1 MPGWEAILDWIYFTA
16 KVWIHRKKF
25 HGFFFCFLHITIT
38 ATKNI
43 ADTQA
48 LMIDDFNTDVA
59 ELIKLAFLQFSCFH
73 LLNLPDEFSTKTH
86 MVLKIKI
93 LLPIMIVMCNFCNEN
108 HYQSSPNSFDT
119 FITSSLWSYGISLL
133 NKVVWGIP
141 ADLSSKRNPPTSSL
155 VLTNHFNLTVSSDL
169 SSKKMDFKWIYIPS
183 QNFIE
188 KVLLSNVS
196 ELNVRIDLEFGSL
209 FGLITY

>member
-16 KVWIHRKKF
+16 KVWIHRKKIPWD
-25 HGFFFCFLHITIT
+25 FFCFLHITII

-86 MVLKIKI
+86 MVLKKKNFIF
-93 LLPIMIVMCNFCNEN
+93 LPIMIAICNFCYEN

-169 SSKKMDFKWIYIPS
+169 KLVKK
-183 QNFIE
+183 
-188 KVLLSNVS
+188 
-196 ELNVRIDLEFGSL
+196 
-209 FGLITY
+209 

>member
-1 MPGWEAILDWIYFTA
+1 MVIRCQVERLYWIESISQPKYEYIE
-16 KVWIHRKKF
+16 KNSM
-25 HGFFFCFLHITIT
+25 GFFFCFLHITII

-73 LLNLPDEFSTKTH
+73 LLNLPEEFSTKTH

-133 NKVVWGIP
+133 NKVV
-141 ADLSSKRNPPTSSL
+141 
-155 VLTNHFNLTVSSDL
+155 
-169 SSKKMDFKWIYIPS
+169 
-183 QNFIE
+183 
-188 KVLLSNVS
+188 
-196 ELNVRIDLEFGSL
+196 
-209 FGLITY
+209 